1 MQIEVNRRNRR
12 QIGMSRSQ
20 SLLKKRRR
28 RSVIAFEMIRLD
40 RSAAEPLHEQ
50 LYRQIRDELKSGTF
64 ADAASRLPSSRAL
77 ATDLRISRLTVNLAF
92 SRLQAEGYLLS
103 KAGSGTFVANPLPES
118 FLTADKFAPRTA
130 EGIRHGGLKTYRLV
144 ERRARTSGRARAIP
158 DQRAGTQFDLGA
170 LGAGAGIS
178 LVPGLPAVDEFPID
192 IWERLRSRVLA
203 QKGTHLLRHASSR
216 GDADLR
222 KAVATYLCDFRG
234 ARCHPDQI
242 LIVGGM
248 QQAMLISGMA
258 LLDPGEPV
266 WMEDPGFH
274 QARRVFILAGAK
286 VVPKRLDH
294 EGIVIARAPKEKQPK
309 IIHVTPSH
317 QYPLGVT
324 MSFERRTALLD
335 FARAHGAFV
344 FEDDFYAE
352 FRFTGPPLPCLQ
364 GIDDFGRVI
373 YAGTMSKILYPSL
386 RLGYVV
392 APEALID
399 ALVKIRS
406 TMDQHSSAIDQATLA
421 RFITEGFF
429 LSHIKR
435 MRKIYAERR
444 RVFIKQFNESLGDRF
459 TLQVPEGGLNMV
471 AWLKRE
477 EDFTTISRVTVQIGV
492 KPSPLSFYCI
502 RATPKPAFVFG
513 FAGWTPTQIRES
525 LVKLASS
532 LQRAGIS

>member
-1 MQIEVNRRNRR
+1 
-12 QIGMSRSQ
+12 MSRSE
-20 SLLKKRRR
+20 SPLKKRRR
-28 RSVIAFEMIRLD
+28 RSIIAFELIRLD
-40 RSAAEPLHEQ
+40 RKAPEPLHEQ
-50 LYRQIRDELKSGTF
+50 LYRQIRDELESGTF
-64 ADAASRLPSSRAL
+64 EGASRLPSSRDLAVAL
-77 ATDLRISRLTVNLAF
+77 GISRLTVNLAL
-92 SRLQAEGYLLS
+92 SKLHAEGYLRS
-103 KAGSGTFVANPLPES
+103 KARSGTFVAHPLPET
-118 FLTADKFAPRTA
+118 FLAADKFDSRGGPKAHRPVVCRTR
-130 EGIRHGGLKTYRLV
+130 ISDRV
-144 ERRARTSGRARAIP
+144 RAIP
-158 DQRAGTQFDLGA
+158 DQRVGKQFDLGA
-170 LGAGAGIS
+170 LGAGAGVS

-192 IWERLRSRVLA
+192 IWERLRSQVLA

-216 GDADLR
+216 GDAELR
-222 KAVATYLCDFRG
+222 KAIATYLCDFRG
-234 ARCHPDQI
+234 ACCHPDQI

-248 QQAMLISGMA
+248 QQAMLISAMA

-266 WMEDPGFH
+266 WIEDPGFH
-274 QARRVFILAGAK
+274 QARRVFVLAGAK
-286 VVPKRLDH
+286 VVPKPLDH
-294 EGIVIARAPKEKQPK
+294 EGIVIERSPKEKRPR
-309 IIHVTPSH
+309 IIHITPSH
-317 QYPLGVT
+317 QYPLGMT

-335 FARAHGAFV
+335 FARANDAFI

-364 GIDDFGRVI
+364 GIDNFGRVI

-399 ALVKIRS
+399 PLVKIRS

-435 MRKIYAERR
+435 MRKVYAERR
-444 RVFIKQFNESLGDRF
+444 EVFIKQFNALLGDRF

-477 EDFTTISRVTVQIGV
+477 EDFPSIHRVTLEIGV

-502 RATPKPAFVFG
+502 QAAPKPAFVFG
-513 FAGWTPTQIRES
+513 FAGWTRAQIRES
-525 LVKLASS
+525 LIKLASS
-532 LQRAGIS
+532 LQKAGIR

>member
-1 MQIEVNRRNRR
+1 MQSTSRN
-12 QIGMSRSQ
+12 GAGWVMSRRK
-20 SLLKKRRR
+20 SLLKKKRGG
-28 RSVIAFEMIRLD
+28 SIIGFEMIRLD
-40 RSAAEPLHEQ
+40 RSVAEPLHDQ
-50 LYRQIRDELKSGTF
+50 LYRQIRDELRSGSFTGG
-64 ADAASRLPSSRAL
+64 ACRVPSSRIL
-77 ATDLRISRLTVNLAF
+77 AVDLGLSRGTVNLAF
-92 SRLQAEGYLLS
+92 SKLHAEGYLRS
-103 KAGSGTFVANPLPES
+103 TPRSGTFVSHPLPET
-118 FLTADKFAPRTA
+118 FLTADKPKAFPQVGHRPR
-130 EGIRHGGLKTYRLV
+130 IS
-144 ERRARTSGRARAIP
+144 RRVTAIP
-158 DQRAGTQFDLGA
+158 DQRAGKQFDLGA
-170 LGAGAGIS
+170 LEAGAGIS

-192 IWERLRSRVLA
+192 IWERLRSQVLA

-222 KAVATYLCDFRG
+222 KAIASYLSDFRG
-234 ARCHPDQI
+234 ARCRPDQV
-242 LIVGGM
+242 LVVGGM
-248 QQAMLISGMA
+248 QQAMLISAMA

-274 QARRVFILAGAK
+274 QARRVFTLAGAK
-286 VVPKRLDH
+286 VVPKPLDQ
-294 EGIVIARAPKEKQPK
+294 EGIVISRSPREKHPK
-309 IIHVTPSH
+309 IIHITPSH
-317 QYPLGVT
+317 QYPLGTT
-324 MSFERRTALLD
+324 MTFARRTALLD
-335 FARAHGAFV
+335 FARAHDAFV

-364 GIDDFGRVI
+364 GIDNFGRVI

-386 RLGYVV
+386 RLGYIV
-392 APEALID
+392 APEPLID
-399 ALVKIRS
+399 PLVKIRS

-444 RVFIKQFNESLGDRF
+444 EVFIKHFNELLGDRF

-477 EDFTTISRVTVQIGV
+477 EDFSAISRVTLQIGV
-492 KPSPLSFYCI
+492 KPSALSFYCI

-513 FAGWTPTQIRES
+513 FAGWTPAQIRES

-532 LQRAGIS
+532 LRRAGIP

>member
-1 MQIEVNRRNRR
+1 
-12 QIGMSRSQ
+12 MSRSEPA
-20 SLLKKRRR
+20 LKKRRR
-28 RSVIAFEMIRLD
+28 RSIIAFEMIRLD
-40 RSAAEPLHEQ
+40 RTATEPLHEQ

-64 ADAASRLPSSRAL
+64 TDGASRLPSSRAL
-77 ATDLRISRLTVNLAF
+77 AVDLGISRLTVNLAF
-92 SRLQAEGYLLS
+92 SKLHAEGYLRS

-118 FLTADKFAPRTA
+118 FLTADKFATER
-130 EGIRHGGLKTYRLV
+130 IRRGGPKASRLD
-144 ERRARTSGRARAIP
+144 ERRAHISSRARAIP

-170 LGAGAGIS
+170 LGAGAGVS

-222 KAVATYLCDFRG
+222 KAIATYLCDFRG
-234 ARCHPDQI
+234 ARCHPDQV

-248 QQAMLISGMA
+248 QQAMLISAMA
-258 LLDPGEPV
+258 LLEPGEPV
-266 WMEDPGFH
+266 WIEDPGFH
-274 QARRVFILAGAK
+274 QARRVFTLAGAK
-286 VVPKRLDH
+286 VIPKPLDH
-294 EGIVIARAPKEKQPK
+294 EGIVIARSTRQKQPK
-309 IIHVTPSH
+309 IIHITPSH
-317 QYPLGVT
+317 QYPLGIT
-324 MSFERRTALLD
+324 MSFERRTRLLD
-335 FARAHGAFV
+335 FARAHDAFV

-352 FRFTGPPLPCLQ
+352 FRFAGPPLPCLQ

-373 YAGTMSKILYPSL
+373 YAGTMSKILFPSL

-399 ALVKIRS
+399 PLVKIRS

-444 RVFIKQFNESLGDRF
+444 EVFIKQFNELLGDCF

-477 EDFTTISRVTVQIGV
+477 EDFLAIGRVTLQIGV

-502 RATPKPAFVFG
+502 RAKPKPAFVFG
-513 FAGWTPTQIRES
+513 FAGWTAAQIRES
-525 LVKLASS
+525 LVKLSSS
-532 LQRAGIS
+532 LRRAGIC